1 MWNELKLV
9 RTGEWV
15 EAIGVLG
22 LVEWERKREWFCTQP
37 AAATYATGSG
47 QRRNFRLESQALE
60 VAWNVPINKVAEI
73 VGGYGS

>member
-15 EAIGVLG
+15 EAIEVLG
-22 LVEWERKREWFCTQP
+22 LVEWERKRERFCTQP

-47 QRRNFRLESQALE
+47 QRRNFRIE
-60 VAWNVPINKVAEI
+60 VAWNVPINIIAEI
-73 VGGYGS
+73 VVVGGYGS